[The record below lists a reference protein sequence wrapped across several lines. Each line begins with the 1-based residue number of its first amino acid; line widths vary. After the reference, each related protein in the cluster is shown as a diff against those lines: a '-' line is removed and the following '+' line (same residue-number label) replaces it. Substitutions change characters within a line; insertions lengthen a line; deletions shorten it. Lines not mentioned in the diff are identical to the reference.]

1 MVRAIRGSQRNAY
14 GGPTRGQ
21 YCCTHIP
28 PCERKLKHEE
38 HRKDRNQNS
47 PSSPSYYEAVRQ
59 QVHTQWHS
67 GTGTSGRMV
76 HMRCLDD
83 AQVTVAVPRVP
94 AVTRTQA
101 RLTHCNL
108 HERVPSHS
116 SHWSWNECYHADGA
130 RTEPTQ
136 STTFTTS

>member
-1 MVRAIRGSQRNAY
+1 MWAIHGSQRNAY
-14 GGPTRGQ
+14 GGPTREQ

-67 GTGTSGRMV
+67 GTGT
-76 HMRCLDD
+76 C
-83 AQVTVAVPRVP
+83 
-94 AVTRTQA
+94 
-101 RLTHCNL
+101 
-108 HERVPSHS
+108 
-116 SHWSWNECYHADGA
+116 GA
-130 RTEPTQ
+130 WTMPKSQWQCPEYLR
-136 STTFTTS
+136 

>member
-14 GGPTRGQ
+14 GGPTREQ

-59 QVHTQWHS
+59 QVHTQWHN
-67 GTGTSGRMV
+67 GTGT
-76 HMRCLDD
+76 C
-83 AQVTVAVPRVP
+83 
-94 AVTRTQA
+94 
-101 RLTHCNL
+101 
-108 HERVPSHS
+108 
-116 SHWSWNECYHADGA
+116 GA
-130 RTEPTQ
+130 WTMPKSQWQCPEYLR
-136 STTFTTS
+136 